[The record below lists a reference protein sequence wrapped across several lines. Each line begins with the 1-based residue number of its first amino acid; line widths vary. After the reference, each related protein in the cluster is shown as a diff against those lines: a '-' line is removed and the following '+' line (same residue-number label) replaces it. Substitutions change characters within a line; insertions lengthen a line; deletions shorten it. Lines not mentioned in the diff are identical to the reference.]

1 MNYGAND
8 YRHMVNIRTTAFQ
21 AIARKLGKDHSI
33 TKMMGTLAWGRF
45 KCEGGPSGGLR
56 EAVEAKGFLD
66 GSFDIL
72 NLWAR
77 DNDSKAQRIML
88 EIYPSG
94 YKSMSKP
101 RDSTVTEAPG
111 QMNKSGSTAK

>member
-1 MNYGAND
+1 MKFSAED
-8 YRHMVNIRTTAFQ
+8 YRLMVRRRTSAFQ
-21 AIARKLGKDHSI
+21 TIAEKLGKVHPI

-45 KCEGGPSGGLR
+45 KKEFGPDGGGLR

-77 DNDSKAQRIML
+77 DNDPKAQRIML
-88 EIYPSG
+88 NIYPSG
-94 YKSMSKP
+94 YESLQKVK
-101 RDSTVTEAPG
+101 A
-111 QMNKSGSTAK
+111 